1 MSSSHPNCLP
11 ARVRPTT
18 HHPPPTTQGGVL
30 PWTVDCGLWT
40 VRAEGSNVAELFANF
55 WFQLGL
61 KLLIA
66 AGIIPVVGM
75 LIGFAE
81 MKLSAKMQRRMGPY
95 FAGGR
100 WGWAQLIADGV
111 KFFQK
116 EDLIPADADRPVFKF
131 APVLVLVST
140 VAILV
145 PIPLGPDLVGRH
157 LDLGIFYA
165 LAVSSISTIGVLMA
179 GWSSANKY
187 SLIGGL
193 RAAGQLIAY
202 ELPLVLAVVGVV
214 MLAGTMSLNGIVEA
228 QASWFSENGWTL
240 GLPFV
245 LVQFVG
251 FGVFMIAALAELSRT
266 PFDMPFAESELVFG
280 YVTEYSGFRFLFF
293 FLAEFAN
300 MFSLAAIAATLF
312 LGGYW
317 LPGVPASL
325 LNLLGPVVLFA
336 KIGVLVFAMIWF
348 RWTFPRFREDQ
359 LQGLAW
365 KWLIPISLVNILAT
379 AALKVVA

>member
-1 MSSSHPNCLP
+1 M
-11 ARVRPTT
+11 
-18 HHPPPTTQGGVL
+18 
-30 PWTVDCGLWT
+30 
-40 VRAEGSNVAELFANF
+40 NF
-55 WFQLGL
+55 WLEL
-61 KLLIA
+61 AIKLVVA

-75 LIGFAE
+75 IIGFAE
-81 MKLSAKMQRRMGPY
+81 MKLSAKMQSRMGPY

-116 EDLIPADADRPVFKF
+116 EDLIPADADRPVFKW
-131 APVLVLVST
+131 APALVLAST

-145 PIPLGPDLVGRH
+145 PIPLGPQVVGRN

-165 LAVSSISTIGVLMA
+165 LAVSSLSTIGVLMA

-214 MLAGTMSLNGIVEA
+214 ILAGTMSLTGIVEA
-228 QASWFSENGWTL
+228 QASWFSERGWQY

-251 FGVFMIAALAELSRT
+251 FGIFMIATLAELSRI
-266 PFDMPFAESELVFG
+266 PFDMPIAESELVMG
-280 YVTEYSGFRFLFF
+280 YLTEYSGFRFLFF

-300 MFSLAAIAATLF
+300 MFSLSAIAATLF

-317 LPGVPASL
+317 VPGLSEAQ
-325 LNLLGPVVLFA
+325 LNFVGPIVLFA
-336 KIGVLVFAMIWF
+336 KIGILVFAMIWF

-359 LQGLAW
+359 LQSIAW
-365 KWLIPISLVNILAT
+365 KWLIPLSLANILAT
-379 AALKVVA
+379 GFLKVVV